1 MISHAD
7 LREMIAPYA
16 LGALDQPELGL
27 MEQHLS
33 DCAFCAN
40 LAREASD
47 VSHYLAF
54 SPMQHAAPSQAVQ
67 RLLDSIQAQPP
78 VRSLQAASAGA
89 TGERRRIPRWWRLTS
104 AAAVPVAASL
114 ALAMGM
120 AGWNVRL
127 MGELKEDH
135 QEMATL
141 HQRLASQSHALLMVT
156 SQSAV
161 TRALESTAL
170 APSAQVRL
178 IMDAESNSAMVMA
191 DHLPSLP
198 NDRIYE
204 VWLGRQ
210 GAKMPA
216 ARLDVDEQGDG
227 EAALA
232 LDGSVHSYD
241 SAWITLEPANGGF
254 MPNSPGIAK
263 GTI

>member
-27 MEQHLS
+27 MEQHLGE
-33 DCAFCAN
+33 CAFCAN

-47 VSHYLAF
+47 VSHYLAL
-54 SPMQHAAPSQAVQ
+54 SPAQHSAPSRGLA
-67 RLLDSIQAQPP
+67 RLLDSIEARPP
-78 VRSLQAASAGA
+78 ARPLDPAGASAEPA
-89 TGERRRIPRWWRLTS
+89 RRRLPRWSWFTS

-120 AGWNVRL
+120 AGWNVSL

-135 QEMATL
+135 QEMTTL

-156 SQSAV
+156 SQSAI

-241 SAWITLEPANGGF
+241 SAWITLEPASGGF
-254 MPNSPGIAK
+254 MPNSPGVAK
-263 GTI
+263 GTL